1 MQRVFIFALFF
12 FTLCLTLAPQ
22 SSLASAELQL
32 HKSNFQQPASPPAH
46 DFGDNDPNVIL
57 ALGDSITE
65 GTPFVGR
72 SETYPAHLQAM
83 LGRTV
88 INAGVGGARSRDGVA
103 RINGL
108 LRRYKPGYVLIMY
121 GANDVMERSAE
132 EITKNL
138 LTIANTATENKTI
151 PILATVTPV
160 DGPRIGRKN
169 FILNLNE
176 VITTKAT
183 ESGYL
188 VADTATAFGW
198 EGQYL
203 LSDGLHPNSAGME
216 ILAQTYYEK
225 ILEAENENGGGGG
238 GGGGCTIAAHGR
250 LTGDW
255 LIVLAGLFALFFLGR
270 RGRNPHPAKNAE
282 VITG

>member
-22 SSLASAELQL
+22 PSLASAEPQL
-32 HKSNFQQPASPPAH
+32 YKSNFQQPASPAH

-65 GTPFVGR
+65 GFPFVGR
-72 SETYPAHLQAM
+72 NETYPAQLQAM

-176 VITTKAT
+176 VITIKAI

-188 VADTATAFGW
+188 VADMATAFGW

-225 ILEAENENGGGGG
+225 ILEAESENGGG

-255 LIVLAGLFALFFLGR
+255 LILLAVLSALFFLGR
-270 RGRNPHPAKNAE
+270 RGRNPYPAKSAE
-282 VITG
+282 VITGQAQ